1 MEETGDCEKGS
12 EGKGRREE
20 GNEICQACFDVQL

>member
-1 MEETGDCEKGS
+1 MEW

-20 GNEICQACFDVQL
+20 GREGKERKIGKAEARFVA